1 MGLSISKVSNSKS
14 KVNSMSAVEVQD
26 PDFHLMI
33 KDLHINHS
41 NWRSNY

>member
-1 MGLSISKVSNSKS
+1 MGSSISKVSNSKS
-14 KVNSMSAVEVQD
+14 KVNSMSAVEFQD
-26 PDFHLMI
+26 PDFYLMI

>member
-14 KVNSMSAVEVQD
+14 KVNNLSAVEVQD
-26 PDFHLMI
+26 PDFHSMI